1 MEIKVG
7 QYYALEST
15 EEGSTEINIIKI
27 LPNKP
32 NMLDVFVCTETLY
45 IKDGQVCDLYTN
57 DWVKDSIQ
65 REATE
70 DEIQLFKKTREK
82 IGDLKSYG
90 ELVSSEYGGKNMKDF
105 KGHRINKKQAEALQ
119 EVILTMD
126 DLQEIVQEED
136 GYAADTVDSLIR
148 DVEKFLYEIGAV
160 EKLVI
165 GLEEDAE

>member
-7 QYYALEST
+7 KYYALEHT
-15 EEGSTEINIIKI
+15 EEGSTEVNIIKI

-70 DEIQLFKKTREK
+70 SEIQLFKNTREK
-82 IGDLKSYG
+82 MSDLKSYG
-90 ELVSSEYGGKNMKDF
+90 ELVNFE
-105 KGHRINKKQAEALQ
+105 
-119 EVILTMD
+119 
-126 DLQEIVQEED
+126 
-136 GYAADTVDSLIR
+136 
-148 DVEKFLYEIGAV
+148 
-160 EKLVI
+160 
-165 GLEEDAE
+165 

>member
-15 EEGSTEINIIKI
+15 EEGSTEVNIIKI

-32 NMLDVFVCTETLY
+32 NMLNVFVCTETLY

-70 DEIQLFKKTREK
+70 REIQVFKNTREK
-82 IGDLKSYG
+82 MNDPKPYG
-90 ELVSSEYGGKNMKDF
+90 ELVSFEFF
-105 KGHRINKKQAEALQ
+105 KQKKE
-119 EVILTMD
+119 
-126 DLQEIVQEED
+126 
-136 GYAADTVDSLIR
+136 S
-148 DVEKFLYEIGAV
+148 
-160 EKLVI
+160 
-165 GLEEDAE
+165 

>member
-57 DWVKDSIQ
+57 DWVKDFIQ

-70 DEIQLFKKTREK
+70 NEIALFNKIREK
-82 IGDLKSYG
+82 MSNLKSYG
-90 ELVSSEYGGKNMKDF
+90 ELVSSE
-105 KGHRINKKQAEALQ
+105 
-119 EVILTMD
+119 
-126 DLQEIVQEED
+126 
-136 GYAADTVDSLIR
+136 
-148 DVEKFLYEIGAV
+148 
-160 EKLVI
+160 
-165 GLEEDAE
+165 